1 MSDLVDGELSKK
13 PMREHL
19 YGGPAESMNAP
30 QSQSVSGTE
39 CGDSHSTDQNSSMEM
54 AAIGIPGPR
63 MLVVLGADELAAA
76 IHKACGMD
84 EARMP
89 VTKFSL
95 ETARKALSILP
106 PLYYEPRSS

>member
-13 PMREHL
+13 PMRERL
-19 YGGPAESMNAP
+19 YGGPAESMNGP

-39 CGDSHSTDQNSSMEM
+39 CGDSHSIDQNLSVET
-54 AAIGIPGPR
+54 AATGIPVQR
-63 MLVVLGADELAAA
+63 MLVVLAADELAAA

-84 EARMP
+84 ETRMP

-95 ETARKALSILP
+95 ETARKALNILP